1 MKRTA
6 LRRGFCTLALLGA
19 AGIAVYLA
27 TQPGPKRK
35 RPSAEPIVWAERELG
50 VFALADLGPS
60 VAYLVRSSTGL
71 GLVDTGQQPDAST
84 LLAAVERLG
93 FDIRDLKVILLTHCH
108 GDHIN
113 GAAHLRELTGARVY
127 AGQGDCGVIRAGGPW
142 EAIFSAFDTESD
154 ISTHPTEVDVE
165 LLGGETIEL
174 GDVRIDVVAAP
185 GHTPGSTLYSMRRGD
200 GPRILFSGDVIISY
214 DELGTYSAY
223 LSPRHRGDA
232 EQYLATLRRLS
243 EMPPPDLLMPGHT
256 GIAAGADLGRARR
269 AAAAWYDS
277 LGGGIVQLLDLLR
290 RYETDGRDFLDGR
303 PREFL
308 PGLHYLGD
316 LSGQSLYCFNRDG
329 LLTLIDAPSG
339 PELVNVLASRLA
351 EQGLDLANVRQVLL
365 TSCGPDD
372 TAGLSALVER
382 TGCRVVASAAGLESI
397 RLLCPPG
404 AQFLEAESLAQ
415 TEDGFVR
422 AVPLAGQETAP
433 VAYVFEWQGKQVL
446 AAGRM
451 PSYSRFETA
460 GRSIGDLGPHIN
472 PAEYV
477 QSMETLAALIPDVW
491 LPAMPDAEQNVN
503 LYGDDWDRIIRRNI
517 SIVRAE

>member
-1 MKRTA
+1 
-6 LRRGFCTLALLGA
+6 
-19 AGIAVYLA
+19 
-27 TQPGPKRK
+27 
-35 RPSAEPIVWAERELG
+35 
-50 VFALADLGPS
+50 VFALAELSPS
-60 VAYLVRSSTGL
+60 TAYLVRTSAGL
-71 GLVDTGQQPDAST
+71 VLVDTGLEPDAAR
-84 LLAAVERLG
+84 LLSAVERLG
-93 FDIRDLKVILLTHCH
+93 LDIRDLKHILLTHCH
-108 GDHIN
+108 GDHVN
-113 GAAHLRELTGARVY
+113 GARRLRTLTGAKVY
-127 AGQGDCGVIRAGGPW
+127 AGQGDCAVLRAGGPW
-142 EAIFSAFDTESD
+142 EAFFSAFDMEPD
-154 ISTHPTEVDVE
+154 VAVHATEVDEE
-165 LLGGETIEL
+165 LIGGESISL
-174 GDVRIDVVAAP
+174 GDVRFDVIAAP
-185 GHTPGSTLYSMRRGD
+185 GHTPGSMLYMMQRGN
-200 GPRILFSGDVIISY
+200 GPRILFSGDVIVSY
-214 DELGTYSAY
+214 GELGTYSAY

-243 EMPPPDLLMPGHT
+243 EMPSPDLLLPGHPAID
-256 GIAAGADLGRARR
+256 GGADLTRARL
-269 AAAAWYDS
+269 AAAAWHDS
-277 LGGGIVQLLDLLR
+277 LGGGIVELLDLKR
-290 RYETDGRDFLDGR
+290 RYEADGRDFLDGQ
-303 PREFL
+303 PRELL
-308 PGLHYLGD
+308 PGLHYLGN
-316 LSGQSLYCFNRDG
+316 LAEAALYCFNRDG
-329 LLTLIDAPSG
+329 GLTLIDAPSG

-460 GRSIGDLGPHIN
+460 GRSIGDLGPQIN

-477 QSMETLAALIPDVW
+477 QSMETLATLIPDVW

-517 SIVRAE
+517 SIVQAE